1 MSKDSPAV
9 SRQIV
14 QTTWHGPLPP
24 PETLEQFKRLVPD
37 APERIL
43 RMAEEEARVRREIMK
58 RDSESQNLRKGAELR
73 EYHRDVSRG
82 QRVAFCF
89 LVLDMMAAV
98 ACAYLGSEKIGVTI
112 AGMGAAGIVSNFIW
126 RKK

>member
-37 APERIL
+37 APGRIFC
-43 RMAEEEARVRREIMK
+43 MAEEEACVRREIMK
-58 RDSESQNLRKGAELR
+58 RDSESQNLRKEIELR
-73 EYHRDVSRG
+73 APFATM
-82 QRVAFCF
+82 VA
-89 LVLDMMAAV
+89 AAV
-98 ACAYLGSEKIGVTI
+98 CVAPFSTQKPSESQQ
-112 AGMGAAGIVSNFIW
+112 AH
-126 RKK
+126 